1 MPCSHIA
8 PRWQSITSSFQ
19 RSSPVSLSKLAKI
32 SSAINITHIFDHWAQ
47 VLKVGAPSFCHSAQ
61 LPFQSHII
69 PGVLVFGSEG
79 ARSVPQGCLPVC
91 LTSETAASSDPPA
104 LREDLTGLIYN
115 VRPFKTISPSCWQQS
130 CIYKLAETLTF
141 RLIIT
146 CSERG
151 KLTSI
156 C

>member
-1 MPCSHIA
+1 M
-8 PRWQSITSSFQ
+8 TSSFQ
-19 RSSPVSLSKLAKI
+19 WTSPVSLGKLAKI
-32 SSAINITHIFDHWAQ
+32 SSAVNITQHVDHRVQPLRWDRPPPRLCAR
-47 VLKVGAPSFCHSAQ
+47 
-61 LPFQSHII
+61 LPFQSHMI
-69 PGVLVFGSEG
+69 PNVPVFGSKG
-79 ARSVPQGCLPVC
+79 ASSVPQGCLPAC
-91 LTSETAASSDPPA
+91 LTSETAASSDPP
-104 LREDLTGLIYN
+104 LQRDDLTGLIYN

-146 CSERG
+146 CSEGG